1 MSDYTINESK
11 LSHEGIVDG
20 DFAIEVEGKLL
31 TAVIPV
37 EGHEYDDNL
46 SDKGNAA
53 TALETFLA
61 TDKGIEIAALLD
73 SDDEFPVLMADTT
86 DEVRDSMNTLSYL
99 AAEGTPLVGY
109 VAAPATLTPQ
119 LLSSGVLGLDSE
131 FLVVGDTLYLA
142 QYGTAIFGDNEAD
155 ETLARLLRKAFS
167 EDNDDEEDDVQTPE
181 YGDSKCT
188 RDCESED
195 DCIDERVITIPSPL
209 LFGDILSDVLSSAIN
224 RKNESENPFL

>member
-20 DFAIEVEGKLL
+20 EFVIEVEGKLL

-46 SDKGNAA
+46 SDKGNAS

-73 SDDEFPVLMADTT
+73 SEDEFPVLTADTT

-109 VAAPATLTPQ
+109 VATPAALTPQ

-142 QYGTAIFGDNEAD
+142 QHGTVIFDDNE
-155 ETLARLLRKAFS
+155 
-167 EDNDDEEDDVQTPE
+167 DDEFLTRLIRKTLFEDDVEDDTQTPE
-181 YGDSKCT
+181 CGDSKCT

-195 DCIDERVITIPSPL
+195 DYIDERVITIPSPL

-224 RKNESENPFL
+224 RKREDENPLA

>member
-1 MSDYTINESK
+1 MSDYTINENK
-11 LSHEGIVDG
+11 LSHEGIVNG
-20 DFAIEVEGKLL
+20 DFVIEVEGKLL

-46 SDKGNAA
+46 SDKGNAS

-73 SDDEFPVLMADTT
+73 SEDEFPVLTADTT

-109 VAAPATLTPQ
+109 VATPAALTPQ

-142 QYGTAIFGDNEAD
+142 QHGTVIFDDNE
-155 ETLARLLRKAFS
+155 
-167 EDNDDEEDDVQTPE
+167 DDEFLTRLIRKTLFEDDVEDDTQTPE
-181 YGDSKCT
+181 CGDSKCT

-195 DCIDERVITIPSPL
+195 DYIDERVITIPPR
-209 LFGDILSDVLSSAIN
+209 GLSDNIIFDALSSALDWRRGN
-224 RKNESENPFL
+224 ENPLA

>member
-11 LSHEGIVDG
+11 LSHEGIVNG
-20 DFAIEVEGKLL
+20 DFVIEVEGKLL

-46 SDKGNAA
+46 SDKGNAS

-73 SDDEFPVLMADTT
+73 SEDEFPVLTADTT

-99 AAEGTPLVGY
+99 AAEGAPLVGY

-142 QYGTAIFGDNEAD
+142 QHGTVIFDDNE
-155 ETLARLLRKAFS
+155 
-167 EDNDDEEDDVQTPE
+167 DDEFLTRLIRKTLFEDDVEDDTQTPE
-181 YGDSKCT
+181 CGDSKCT

-195 DCIDERVITIPSPL
+195 DYIDERVITIPSPL

-224 RKNESENPFL
+224 RKREDENPLA